1 MQKSHVE
8 RPAEIGETLHGRLAD
23 VPDQSVPL
31 REVARVAHGDHGVI
45 YEGEVAL
52 SFDVKRG
59 ADDKAQVGKR
69 GEDEDDLKRGAFGHK
84 CWDYILR
91 FGWQFTMMNGDKKS
105 LLIVFIMVNIFYFFI
120 ADK

>member
-1 MQKSHVE
+1 MQERHVE
-8 RPAEIGETLHGRLAD
+8 RPAEIGETLYRRLAD
-23 VPDQSVPL
+23 VPDQSVAL
-31 REVARVAHGDHGVI
+31 REVARITHGDHGVV

-52 SFDVKRG
+52 SFNVKRG
-59 ADDKAQVGKR
+59 ADDEAQVGER
-69 GEDEDDLKRGAFGHK
+69 GNYEDDLKRGTFGHK

-105 LLIVFIMVNIFYFFI
+105 LFIVFIMVKIFYFFI